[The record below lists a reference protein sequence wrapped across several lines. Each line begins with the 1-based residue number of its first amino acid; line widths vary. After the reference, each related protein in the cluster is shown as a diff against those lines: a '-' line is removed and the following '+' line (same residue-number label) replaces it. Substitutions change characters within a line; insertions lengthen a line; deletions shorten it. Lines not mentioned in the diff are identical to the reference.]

1 VKTAFKDAIADALLR
16 HGGRADRAPVVRIA
30 EVVDKLPDDIGVL
43 RAPKDYDA
51 LSRHLAGLLRGGH
64 ALKPRQ
70 ARDTAWCLW
79 GTAEEIAAD
88 PATLEPF
95 LQQMR
100 ELKNK
105 SATRALVLSYLVSFH
120 EDRPGLSAV
129 AAALQD
135 LASVA
140 GAPFDDL
147 AERLRLFDVREGPAL
162 LGEAAV
168 AERSSP
174 RALLEAQRV
183 QMELVLAGGFVEA
196 STRRALERVAADT
209 RLSPAE
215 RLDFVGRI
223 SLRPQT
229 QALLYLEHK
238 SLVANALLLPLE
250 AERPEKQH
258 RDRIL
263 DFLVSVQDIG
273 DPRTRSGNWVNMPRA
288 REIAISWLTEQ
299 ALRQFLD
306 VVEAVNPNE
315 NWPYRRRFWEA
326 MHDNGVISAA
336 WVVLDSQGTREARR
350 RFGRNTSFAEFETGG
365 TQAGHAVLML
375 RIGTGVCVEWSFNG
389 QCRFW
394 NDHSREG
401 APQLFKDRYDAEFLR
416 TGKRYAPVLEVRH
429 MPHTGPNAWQHKVA
443 QHITR
448 MTGIRF
454 SPRDYM

>member
-1 VKTAFKDAIADALLR
+1 MTTAFKDAIADVLLR
-16 HGGRADRAPVVRIA
+16 HGGRAGRAPDVRIA

-51 LSRHLAGLLRGGH
+51 LSRHLAGLLRGGQ

-147 AERLRLFDVREGPAL
+147 AERLRLFDVGEGPAL

-174 RALLEAQRV
+174 RALLEAHRV

-223 SLRPQT
+223 SLRPQSQT
-229 QALLYLEHK
+229 LLHLEHK
-238 SLVANALLLPLE
+238 SLVANAVLLPFE

-306 VVEAVNPNE
+306 VVEAVNPNKY
-315 NWPYRRRFWEA
+315 WPYRRRFWEA
-326 MHDNGVISAA
+326 MHANGVIAAA
-336 WVVLDSQGTREARR
+336 WVVLDSHGTREARR
-350 RFGRNTSFAEFETGG
+350 RFGRNASFAQFETGG
-365 TQAGHAVLML
+365 TQAGQAVLML
-375 RIGTGVCVEWSFNG
+375 RIGAGVCVEWSFDG
-389 QCRFW
+389 KCRFW
-394 NDHSREG
+394 TDHAREG

-416 TGKRYAPVLEVRH
+416 HGKRYAPVLEVQH
-429 MPHTGPNAWQHKVA
+429 SPHIGSNAWQHKVA
-443 QHITR
+443 QHITQ
-448 MTGIRF
+448 MTSIRF